1 MYKLK
6 ISSIGLILL
15 VSLFITLVDNQVFLA
30 KLSERLDVSSLQ
42 GFGYL
47 LTIYGLIFF
56 TLVLIQLFIAQRFF
70 LKPVIFLLL
79 VSSAVLAYFGQE
91 LGVIFN
97 VDMVRNIVDNIKD
110 NNKHEAMEL
119 ISGPLIKH
127 VLLFGVLPFVF
138 VLITRVTYKSF
149 FKEIFWRMLTAI
161 GLVLLVG
168 GLLLANY
175 KYATFF
181 SRENRDLRVYLTPLY
196 AIDSVKNF
204 VVSGLDN
211 DNTPLK
217 IIGADAIQENQG
229 INRRIG
235 FMVVG
240 ETARWDHFSLNGYP
254 RETNP
259 LLSKINIINYSQ
271 ASACGTST
279 AYSVPCM
286 FSFLD
291 KDSYSPEKAAKQTNV
306 LDVLKTA
313 GINVYW
319 IDNNSSC
326 KGVCERTGEINIR
339 SNPNKDS
346 PFYTEGELLDEELI
360 EQIDKVLAADNG
372 AADILIVLHTLGS
385 HGPKYYRRYP
395 KEFSKFEPACKKA
408 TPQECTDKE
417 IINAYDNTILYTD
430 YIVSKLIGYLKEKQA
445 TYDTF
450 LIYASDHGES
460 LGEKGV
466 YLHGLPYFLAP
477 EAQTR
482 VPILTWFSESYIANE
497 KLDIEKMKALQ
508 NKPVSHDYLSHS
520 MLKAFDVKTSLYQE
534 EFDLLKR

>member
-97 VDMVRNIVDNIKD
+97 VDMVRNIVDNVKD

>member
-97 VDMVRNIVDNIKD
+97 VDMVRNIVDNVKD

-497 KLDIEKMKALQ
+497 KLNVEKMKALQ